1 MPQGVSSRCFEVQG
15 RASRTSLCRRVRC
28 KVLGTANLIPL
39 SPIKERTRAMPTFKR
54 RRKLIWNEAFWRDR
68 AEEAYSISQ
77 EIRNPECRRIMREIS
92 HSCQYL
98 ARLPKHVHHPPTA
111 P

>member
-1 MPQGVSSRCFEVQG
+1 
-15 RASRTSLCRRVRC
+15 
-28 KVLGTANLIPL
+28 
-39 SPIKERTRAMPTFKR
+39 MPTFKR

-92 HSCQYL
+92 HSCEYL
-98 ARLPKHVHHPPTA
+98 ARLTNEFHNAATSHNPAQEEVPRKH
-111 P
+111 